1 VYHTFGLHGPRRTPH
16 LQRRGAVPSVVSHAL
31 GNRPDMNI
39 AVICVPAFPS
49 VAMGMRGRRC
59 SIPASRQGNKP
70 PHLFLSE
77 RPINSFLCK
86 ATAKS
91 HDPKNA
97 STFGA
102 LERSHPAPSSERRDS
117 FQYPRDIAVAALAL
131 GIHGAAPL
139 VASPQHYGESFT
151 RALILGTVVFR
162 GSRIFIK
169 DRNDVKAVRLG
180 GRAATG
186 SGGLHGSR
194 RPPPQ

>member
-1 VYHTFGLHGPRRTPH
+1 MPYPIKAHPAPAGNHPARTVKPHRSFSGNNVRKPALLNRVVCCVPYIRPARSPPYPH

-77 RPINSFLCK
+77 RSINSLLCK

-97 STFGA
+97 ATFGA
-102 LERSHPAPSSERRDS
+102 LERPHPAPSSNRRDS

-139 VASPQHYGESFT
+139 VASPQH
-151 RALILGTVVFR
+151 
-162 GSRIFIK
+162 
-169 DRNDVKAVRLG
+169 
-180 GRAATG
+180 
-186 SGGLHGSR
+186 
-194 RPPPQ
+194 